1 MAKDRVNFTL
11 SKEGQ
16 DALKEVAKSLGL
28 SMSAW
33 IEMTARAAAKQV
45 KAERGQAKAS

>member
-1 MAKDRVNFTL
+1 MKKDRVNFTL

-16 DALKEVAKSLGL
+16 DALKTAAKSLGL

-33 IEMTARAAAKQV
+33 IEMTARQ
-45 KAERGQAKAS
+45 AEKLIKETDKGRAS